1 MNKLMYGISIVSLLL
16 MFVFFGLFI
25 GIKSDVCLTIGISAM
40 TVAYHFII
48 RLVIGN
54 IGEVCLSPKNL
65 NPNKRRFQPKRFEK
79 KLYKLLRVKR
89 WKKLFPTYDPD
100 KFSLHVRSIDELIFE
115 SCKAEI
121 IHLLCAV
128 AGFASLIFS
137 IWFGSFA
144 VFLITSIVSGLYDM
158 CFVVIQ
164 RFNRPRLMKIAA
176 KGKYN

>member
-1 MNKLMYGISIVSLLL
+1 MNKLMYGVSIVCLVL
-16 MFVFFGLFI
+16 MFVFFGVFI
-25 GIKSDVCLTIGISAM
+25 GTGSDVCLTIGISAM
-40 TVAYHFII
+40 TAAYHLII

-65 NPNKRRFQPKRFEK
+65 NPNKRRFQSKNFEK

-89 WKKLFPTYDPD
+89 WKRLFPTYDPN
-100 KFSLHVRSIDELIFE
+100 KFSLRARSIDELIFE

-128 AGFASLIFS
+128 AGFVSLIFS

-144 VFLITSIVSGLYDM
+144 VFLITSIVGGLYDM

-164 RFNRPRLMKIAA
+164 RFNRPRLQKLAA
-176 KGKYN
+176 TGKYN